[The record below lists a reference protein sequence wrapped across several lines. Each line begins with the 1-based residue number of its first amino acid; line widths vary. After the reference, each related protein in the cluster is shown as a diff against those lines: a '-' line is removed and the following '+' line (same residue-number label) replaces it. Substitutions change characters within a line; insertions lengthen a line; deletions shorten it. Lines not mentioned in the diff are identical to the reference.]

1 MWLSLPQRLKYSVN
15 FQRIYSFLGYN
26 SCCEWLLKRVTTL
39 LVTIYSCVPDV
50 MAAEF
55 EMEVPSANRIG
66 QDNMVRARKV
76 CS

>member
-1 MWLSLPQRLKYSVN
+1 MWLSLPQQLKYSVN

-26 SCCEWLLKRVTTL
+26 SCCEWLLKGVTTL

-50 MAAEF
+50 MAAEI

-66 QDNMVRARKV
+66 QDNMVPARKV